1 MAECC
6 VTLAAWQWFHTA
18 GQISGILMQWAIP
31 RAFIKDALQKVKEC
45 EAREEGESRGS
56 TWRKRRYRILL
67 AEETHKTQKGKKKVY
82 YWTIVT
88 AVLTS
93 MLIDVKAHIP
103 VLFLGSNSR
112 SDVETTTR
120 NQGRD

>member
-1 MAECC
+1 MR
-6 VTLAAWQWFHTA
+6 Q
-18 GQISGILMQWAIP
+18 G
-31 RAFIKDALQKVKEC
+31 R
-45 EAREEGESRGS
+45 REEVEEALGE
-56 TWRKRRYRILL
+56 KEDVEYFQQRRHIKPKK
-67 AEETHKTQKGKKKVY
+67 EKKKVY
-82 YWTIVT
+82 YWTIVI
-88 AVLTS
+88 AVSTS